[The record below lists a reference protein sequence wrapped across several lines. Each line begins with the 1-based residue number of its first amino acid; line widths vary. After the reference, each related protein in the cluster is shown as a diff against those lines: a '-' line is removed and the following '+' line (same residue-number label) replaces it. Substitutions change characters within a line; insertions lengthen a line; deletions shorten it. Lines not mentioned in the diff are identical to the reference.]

1 MGIPPSEG
9 KLDQKTATWL
19 LWKAH
24 PIVGQLRCSPGGG
37 GLFLEAFQELSEERA
52 SVAFEKYLGSTDYPA
67 RKKDLFLDLWE
78 DVMFAV
84 PSVMV
89 ARGHRGNLFLSQA
102 DTQGFPAQPETLR
115 PSSCVS
121 GDVTCAHIHVFSD
134 ARAPTYMHEFEYSPS
149 CLSDVR
155 PSMVTGDHGD
165 ELFSGCAALGRPLLS
180 PARRGMCTRDG
191 PRGTEP
197 QSPDLRDPEWGG
209 PGQVGPEDKG
219 SRLMDGQH
227 GQCGGASEEE
237 TKLSRMVM
245 RFWANF
251 ARHGNPNG
259 AGLPLWPEYDQEEGY
274 LQIGATTQ
282 AATRLKDKEVA
293 FWTELRAREAS
304 RKPPQREH
312 GEL

>member
-1 MGIPPSEG
+1 MTPSEC
-9 KLDQKTATWL
+9 Q
-19 LWKAH
+19 
-24 PIVGQLRCSPGGG
+24 GQLRCSPGGG

-89 ARGHRGNLFLSQA
+89 ARGHR
-102 DTQGFPAQPETLR
+102 
-115 PSSCVS
+115 
-121 GDVTCAHIHVFSD
+121 D

-165 ELFSGCAALGRPLLS
+165 ELFSVFGAPFL
-180 PARRGMCTRDG
+180 
-191 PRGTEP
+191 
-197 QSPDLRDPEWGG
+197 
-209 PGQVGPEDKG
+209 K
-219 SRLMDGQH
+219 
-227 GQCGGASEEE
+227 GGASEEE

>member
-1 MGIPPSEG
+1 MPEEILAEKNFNTVPSVVGFNKQEFGWSLPVMMGIPPSEG
-9 KLDQKTATWL
+9 KLDQKTATLL
-19 LWKAH
+19 LWKAY
-24 PIVGQLRCSPGGG
+24 PIV
-37 GLFLEAFQELSEERA
+37 ELPEEQA
-52 SVAFEKYLGSTDYPA
+52 SV
-67 RKKDLFLDLWE
+67 KDLFLDLRE

-89 ARGHRGNLFLSQA
+89 ARGHR
-102 DTQGFPAQPETLR
+102 
-115 PSSCVS
+115 
-121 GDVTCAHIHVFSD
+121 D
-134 ARAPTYMHEFEYSPS
+134 AGAPTYMYEFEYGPS

-155 PSMVTGDHGD
+155 PNHGD
-165 ELFSGCAALGRPLLS
+165 ELFSVFGAPFL
-180 PARRGMCTRDG
+180 
-191 PRGTEP
+191 
-197 QSPDLRDPEWGG
+197 
-209 PGQVGPEDKG
+209 K
-219 SRLMDGQH
+219 
-227 GQCGGASEEE
+227 GGASEEE

-251 ARHGNPNG
+251 ARHGDPNG

-304 RKPPQREH
+304 RQRPQREH